1 METMTEEEALAFAD
15 TWAAH
20 WNRVDVDAV
29 VAHFAAESEMRS
41 PLAVE
46 LTGKPDVLG
55 REAIRRYWTKA
66 YSAVTSPRLELES
79 ASWDA
84 RLRRLTVWWRAE
96 LPTGVTRASELMDF
110 GPDGL
115 ITRSEAHYG
124 ARA

>member
-29 VAHFAAESEMRS
+29 VAHFAEESEMRS
-41 PLAVE
+41 PLAAR
-46 LTGKPDVLG
+46 LTGNPSVVG
-55 REAIRRYWTKA
+55 REAIRRYWTTA
-66 YSAVTSPRLELES
+66 YGEVTSPQLELES

-96 LPTGVTRASELMDF
+96 LPSGVTRASELMDF

-115 ITRSEAHYG
+115 ITRSEAYYG